1 MHYSPFEH
9 CSVRRGRTRNT
20 PTNSNSSKTN
30 AGVKVSQ
37 DWDLE
42 AGDRDTFF
50 IASPRT
56 ESIFQQQIYIVE
68 VLNLNLKY
76 TLLMSRQCVSKLR
89 N

>member
-30 AGVKVSQ
+30 AGVKVSE
-37 DWDLE
+37 DCDLA

-50 IASPRT
+50 IASPRA
-56 ESIFQQQIYIVE
+56 ESIFQQQIVK

-76 TLLMSRQCVSKLR
+76 ALLMSRQCV
-89 N
+89 